1 MAAYFKI
8 DGTDIAQYI
17 QDGGLS
23 WENNDI
29 DDDDSGRTMDK
40 MMQRGNPEPKDKYII
55 TCRPLKKEES
65 MLVIGLLKGKR
76 FVTLDTTLSPAAERV
91 VLTMYNSAR
100 KNTLHTVYNKEDDTW
115 EGLNFSLI
123 ER

>member
-1 MAAYFKI
+1 MAVWFKI
-8 DGTDIAQYI
+8 DGTDIASYI

-40 MMQRGNPEPKDKYII
+40 LMQRGAPEPKDKYIV
-55 TCRPLKKEES
+55 TCRPLAKAES

-76 FVTLDTTLSPAAERV
+76 FVTIDTNISPSADRV
-91 VLTMYNSAR
+91 ILTMYNSAR
-100 KNTLHTVYNKEDDTW
+100 KNTLRTIYNKEDDTW